1 MKLRKKDPWKSAKEY
16 SKDLSSLTINL
27 LVKDVKLSKDF
38 AEQVLNARIVYHDAD
53 FVAIEGYGSRWCLHA
68 YHTYDTHPLMTLINQ
83 SKAKGVGVELRL
95 IGCDPDE
102 AEKRAKENGFRI
114 LAKSADKPHG
124 MRETYIID
132 GDDYCWV
139 PCIKITNH

>member
-27 LVKDVKLSKDF
+27 LVKDITLSKDF

-83 SKAKGVGVELRL
+83 SKAKGVGICLLYTSPSPRDATL
-95 IGCDPDE
+95 SRMPS
-102 AEKRAKENGFRI
+102 
-114 LAKSADKPHG
+114 SA
-124 MRETYIID
+124 
-132 GDDYCWV
+132 
-139 PCIKITNH
+139 

>member
-1 MKLRKKDPWKSAKEY
+1 
-16 SKDLSSLTINL
+16 
-27 LVKDVKLSKDF
+27 
-38 AEQVLNARIVYHDAD
+38 
-53 FVAIEGYGSRWCLHA
+53 
-68 YHTYDTHPLMTLINQ
+68 MTLINN

-102 AEKRAKENGFRI
+102 AEKRAIENGFQI

-132 GDDYCWV
+132 SDDYCWV
-139 PCIKITNH
+139 PSIKITNH